1 MFCFL
6 SWRHSL
12 ATRTQRRKKKN
23 KKCNVKNQKKSQQGK
38 AIFFSVAFLNKGHT
52 TIILRFFYDCA
63 RLGFNVQVIR
73 SPRSYL
79 RGKIAFALLF
89 LKGQKRENLVVPC
102 VWCRYGTLRNLG
114 TPGIK
119 KRELKE
125 EEEETRGSSF
135 IIFFWACVLGAQK
148 KLLWG
153 VNEKKRLLVGDSSRC
168 LSISLLSAT
177 PHRYFY

>member
-1 MFCFL
+1 M
-6 SWRHSL
+6 
-12 ATRTQRRKKKN
+12 
-23 KKCNVKNQKKSQQGK
+23 
-38 AIFFSVAFLNKGHT
+38 AFLNKGHT

-125 EEEETRGSSF
+125 EEETRGSSF